1 MTTMLE
7 LVERFPA
14 QLTEAIQIGEAAH
27 INKSATPIRNVFVS
41 GLGGSGIGGNFVQEL
56 VRSEIK
62 VPFTVSKSYDI
73 PAFINKFTL
82 VILSSYSGNTE
93 ETLSAFDLALKTG
106 AKIVCITS
114 GGKMLARAK
123 ELKLDYVQL
132 PDNWPSPRACL
143 GFSLVQ
149 QLYVL
154 HKLKLI
160 SSRII
165 RQLPGATALIA
176 KNQESFKKEG
186 LKLAQQLNGKL
197 PVIYTTDKMES
208 VAVRF
213 RQQLNEN
220 SKSLGWSQVIP
231 EMNHN
236 ELVGWTGDY
245 NQTAV
250 VFLRTKDDYSR
261 NAVRIDIIKKIMG
274 EHTKTIVELM
284 AKGKN
289 DVEQRMYLV
298 HLCDFASVYLS
309 ALRNHDSMEIKVIDF
324 LKGELAKV

>member
-14 QLTEAIQIGEAAH
+14 QLKEAVQIGEAAN
-27 INKSATPIRNVFVS
+27 ISKSANPIRNVFVS
-41 GLGGSGIGGNFVQEL
+41 GLGGSGIGANFVQEL
-56 VRSEIK
+56 VRGEIK
-62 VPFTVSKSYDI
+62 VPFSVGKSYDI
-73 PAFINKFTL
+73 PAYVNKFTL

-93 ETLSAFDLALKTG
+93 ETLFAFDAALKTG

-114 GGKMLARAK
+114 GGKLLARAK
-123 ELKLDYVQL
+123 ELGLNYVQL

-149 QLYVL
+149 QLYIL

-165 RQLPGATALIA
+165 RQLPGATALIE
-176 KNQESFKKEG
+176 KNQEALKKE
-186 LKLAQQLNGKL
+186 AQKIAAQLYGKT
-197 PVIYTTDKMES
+197 PIIYSTDRIES

-220 SKSLGWSQVIP
+220 SKILCWHHVIP

-245 NQTAV
+245 SQMV
-250 VFLRTKDDYSR
+250 PVFLRNKDDYPR
-261 NAVRIDIIKKIMG
+261 NAVRIDIIKKVMS
-274 EHTKTIVELM
+274 EHTKTIVELWS
-284 AKGKN
+284 KGKN

-298 HLCDFASVYLS
+298 HLTDFVSCYLS
-309 ALRNHDSMEIKVIDF
+309 DLRGQDSIEIRVIDY

>member
-14 QLTEAIQIGEAAH
+14 QLKEAIQIGEAAT
-27 INKSATPIRNVFVS
+27 ITKGANPIRSVFVS
-41 GLGGSGIGGNFVQEL
+41 GLGGSGIGANFVQEL
-56 VRSEIK
+56 VRKEIK
-62 VPFTVSKSYDI
+62 VPFSVGKSYDI
-73 PAFINKFTL
+73 PAYVNKFTL

-93 ETLSAFDLALKTG
+93 ETLYAFDEALKTG
-106 AKIVCITS
+106 AKIVCVTS
-114 GGKMLARAK
+114 GGKILARAK
-123 ELKLDYVQL
+123 ELGLDYVQL
-132 PDNWPSPRACL
+132 PNNWPSPRACL

-149 QLYVL
+149 QLYIL

-165 RQLPGATALIA
+165 RQLPGAVALIE
-176 KNQESFKKEG
+176 KNQEAFKKEG
-186 LKLAQQLNGKL
+186 QKLAQQLLGKL
-197 PVIYTTDKMES
+197 PIIYTTDRMES

-220 SKSLGWSQVIP
+220 SKSLAWHHVIP

-245 NQTAV
+245 NETAV

-261 NAVRIDIIKKIMG
+261 NAVRIDIIKKVMA
-274 EHTKTIVELM
+274 EHTKTIIELM

-298 HLCDFASVYLS
+298 HLTDFASVYLS
-309 ALRNHDSMEIKVIDF
+309 ALRNHDSMEIRVIDF

>member
-14 QLTEAIQIGEAAH
+14 QLKEAVQIGEAAN
-27 INKSATPIRNVFVS
+27 ITKGANPIRNVFVS
-41 GLGGSGIGGNFVQEL
+41 GLGGSGIGANFVQEL
-56 VRSEIK
+56 VRKEIK
-62 VPFTVSKSYDI
+62 VPFSVGKSYDI
-73 PAFINKFTL
+73 PAYVNKFTL

-93 ETLSAFDLALKTG
+93 ETLYAFDEALKTG

-114 GGKMLARAK
+114 GGKILARAK
-123 ELKLDYVQL
+123 ELGLDYVQL
-132 PDNWPSPRACL
+132 PNNWPSPRACL

-149 QLYVL
+149 QLYIL
-154 HKLKLI
+154 NKLKLI

-165 RQLPGATALIA
+165 RQLPGATALIE
-176 KNQESFKKEG
+176 KNQENLKKEG
-186 LKLAQQLNGKL
+186 QKLAQQLNGKL
-197 PVIYTTDKMES
+197 PIIYTTDRTES

-213 RQQLNEN
+213 RQQINEN
-220 SKSLGWSQVIP
+220 AKSLCWHHVIP

-245 NQTAV
+245 SQMAV

-261 NAVRIDIIKKIMG
+261 NAVRIDIIKKVIS
-274 EHTKTIVELM
+274 EHTKTIIELV

-289 DVEQRMYLV
+289 DIEQRMYLV

-309 ALRNHDSMEIKVIDF
+309 ALRGADDMEIRVIDF